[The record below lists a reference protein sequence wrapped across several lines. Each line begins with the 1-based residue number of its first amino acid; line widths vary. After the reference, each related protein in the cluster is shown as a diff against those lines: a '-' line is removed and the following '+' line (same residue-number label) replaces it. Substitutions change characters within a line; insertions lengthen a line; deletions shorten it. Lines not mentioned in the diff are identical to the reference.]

1 MILFRILFFPI
12 RLVLHLLGFTLK
24 VGYKAGSVPFK
35 VTARTGRIV
44 GFKGFLFFALGAA
57 LGLFL
62 APTTGRELRDRLRLL
77 IEGSQPL
84 SDTDLA
90 EKVGF
95 ELSHAP
101 RTWHLPQPE
110 VAVVSGRVELLGT
123 VPHETGREELARV
136 AAAVPGVAAV
146 DNRLRVDDAGSSN
159 GESAG
164 DPTNGSGEADAD
176 A

>member
-12 RLVLHLLGFTLK
+12 KLVLHLLGFSLK
-24 VGYKAGSVPFK
+24 VGYKAGTVPFK
-35 VTARTGRIV
+35 VTSRTGRLI
-44 GFKGFLFFALGAA
+44 GFKGFLLFVVGVAV
-57 LGLFL
+57 GLFL
-62 APTTGRELRDRLRLL
+62 APGSGREMRERVRLL
-77 IEGSQPL
+77 IQGNQPL
-84 SDTDLA
+84 SDSDLA

-146 DNRLRVDDAGSSN
+146 DNRLRVDDGGSSN
-159 GESAG
+159 GESAAAESSNG
-164 DPTNGSGEADAD
+164 DGAESDA
-176 A
+176 